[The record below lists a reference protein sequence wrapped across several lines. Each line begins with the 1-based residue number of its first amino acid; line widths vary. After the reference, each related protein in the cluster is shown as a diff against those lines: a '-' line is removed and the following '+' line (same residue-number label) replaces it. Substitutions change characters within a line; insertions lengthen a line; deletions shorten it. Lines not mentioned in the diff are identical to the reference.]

1 MGRLKRKASA
11 SKLENSTKK
20 VTTVTTAP
28 PIPSKP
34 LSTPIATTTATMSQ
48 AISPTS
54 KVTLFKIDVFQCNG
68 KPLKDIELCSADL
81 ENIWKES
88 LLRELSDLS
97 GYTSTKTKNNSEI
110 RIQYQL
116 KHALSIRSIAAE
128 AEFGHERLGA
138 NGVEIL
144 RCRVV
149 GLGNI
154 RRADIG
160 EKVKITVIL
169 PSFDILPEQII
180 EWLSRYVRV
189 YDGHGYVCCLFSRRE
204 FSRH

>member
-1 MGRLKRKASA
+1 M
-11 SKLENSTKK
+11 N
-20 VTTVTTAP
+20 P
-28 PIPSKP
+28 D
-34 LSTPIATTTATMSQ
+34 

-54 KVTLFKIDVFQCNG
+54 KVTLFKIDVVQCNG
-68 KPLKDIELCSADL
+68 KSLKDVELCSADL

-88 LLRELSDLS
+88 LLRDLTELS
-97 GYTSTKTKNNSEI
+97 GYTSSKTKNNSEI

-154 RRADIG
+154 RRVELG
-160 EKVKITVIL
+160 ERVKITVIT
-169 PSFDILPEQII
+169 PNFDILPEQII
-180 EWLSRYVRV
+180 EWLSKYARV
-189 YDGHGYVCCLFSRRE
+189 YDGHGYVCFFTRCLLKISN
-204 FSRH
+204 